1 MKIYKKSREEQHD
14 RLREPGMPQNQSPKK
29 HFTQHTNF
37 DQFVCVCVCVW
48 EREYVS
54 YYSPPDHVPVRNEV
68 FLTNLHISKAIHF
81 ANELFPTSLM
91 LINML

>member
-1 MKIYKKSREEQHD
+1 M
-14 RLREPGMPQNQSPKK
+14 
-29 HFTQHTNF
+29 
-37 DQFVCVCVCVW
+37 
-48 EREYVS
+48 S